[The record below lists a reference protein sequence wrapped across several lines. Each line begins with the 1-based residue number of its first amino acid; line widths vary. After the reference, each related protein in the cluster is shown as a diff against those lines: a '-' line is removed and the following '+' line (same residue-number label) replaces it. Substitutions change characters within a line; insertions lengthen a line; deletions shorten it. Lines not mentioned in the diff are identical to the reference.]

1 MPDPPYVPNSHIVRA
16 YAAIEREG
24 SILVIKFDDA
34 GRVHYDLPGGGVL
47 PGETVH
53 QGLARE
59 VKEEASC
66 DVVVGALLFA
76 HEYQPGAGR
85 AAGGGTPAIRLVFR
99 CKLAD
104 GSEPSMPNTLDPKQ
118 VGLIWA
124 PLDEIGHG
132 IQIRPQ
138 KWSENIAKA
147 LRQPGQQ
154 DYFTFGL

>member
-1 MPDPPYVPNSHIVRA
+1 VPSSHIVRA

-34 GRVHYDLPGGGVL
+34 GLVHNNLPGGGVL
-47 PGETVH
+47 PGETV
-53 QGLARE
+53 QEGLARE

-85 AAGGGTPAIRLVFR
+85 DVGGGAPAIRLVFR
-99 CKLAD
+99 CELAE
-104 GSEPSMPNTLDPKQ
+104 GSEPSMPNTPDPKQ
-118 VGLIWA
+118 VGVSWA

-132 IQIRPQ
+132 VQIRPQ
-138 KWSENIAKA
+138 KWSENIARA
-147 LRQPGQQ
+147 LRRPGQQ
-154 DYFTFGL
+154 PYFAFGL